1 MCFAGD
7 IVRIIKKLRAKVNCV
22 MHNKQRERNEQSM
35 KKSKKGFWV
44 FILPALLAFIVV
56 QVIPMFMGISYS
68 FTDWNGVGATKNFV
82 GLQNYITTLTGDAQ
96 FRQAFAFTF
105 LFSICAV
112 IMVNAV
118 GFGLALLVTQ
128 RMKGA
133 NLLRGIFFM
142 PNLIGGILL
151 GFTWQF
157 VFVQVFEAIG
167 KAWNIPWMQGWLTDQ
182 KTGFIGLLI
191 VVTWQL
197 SGYMMMIYIAQIQ
210 NIPDSVI
217 EAAKIDGATGWRRLK
232 SIILPLMMPAFTIG
246 LFLTISNSFKLFD
259 QNISLTGGGPANST
273 QMLALNIYNTAF
285 GQNRFGLAQSK
296 AVVFM
301 IVVMAISIT
310 QLTITKKREVE
321 A

>member
-1 MCFAGD
+1 
-7 IVRIIKKLRAKVNCV
+7 
-22 MHNKQRERNEQSM
+22 M